1 MSLISSRCTAD
12 EDRPRILRR
21 TLEDVAGR
29 TQDGA
34 DGQGR
39 VALARP
45 RRGKPTSRVGYR
57 VLGMMGS
64 RWEKRFNPVTLDS

>member
-1 MSLISSRCTAD
+1 MAR
-12 EDRPRILRR
+12 
-21 TLEDVAGR
+21 R

-45 RRGKPTSRVGYR
+45 RRGKPTSQVWYR

-64 RWEKRFNPVTLDS
+64 GLEKRFNPVTLDS

>member
-1 MSLISSRCTAD
+1 M
-12 EDRPRILRR
+12 
-21 TLEDVAGR
+21 AGR

-45 RRGKPTSRVGYR
+45 RRGTPTSRAEYR
-57 VLGMMGS
+57 VLGVMGS
-64 RWEKRFNPVTLDS
+64 GWEKRFNPVTLDL